1 MKGPEYDKIKIDHY
15 IYIVLNDRST
25 NTKKKKAISFRNL
38 KSKTKTTEMEHS
50 ASCT

>member
-1 MKGPEYDKIKIDHY
+1 VKGPEYDKIKIDHY

-25 NTKKKKAISFRNL
+25 NTKKKAISFRNL

>member
-1 MKGPEYDKIKIDHY
+1 MIDQQ
-15 IYIVLNDRST
+15 IQ
-25 NTKKKKAISFRNL
+25 KKKAINFRNL